1 MNHCVRKIAGV
12 SALGALMIAAGCT
25 TKVSRVGT
33 DSTIDL
39 SGRWND
45 ADSRLVAEEMIK
57 DCLSQRWLYTW
68 EQRNKRPT
76 VIVGKITNQ
85 SHEHI
90 NTATFTKDIERALLN
105 SGKVEFV
112 ASKNEREQLREEKLD
127 QGGNASAQ
135 TGKSAHEETG
145 ADLMLIGS
153 INTIVDQEGNRAV
166 LYYQTNMELVDI
178 ESNQKVWIGEKK
190 IKKYVE
196 RATTSF

>member
-1 MNHCVRKIAGV
+1 MNPMTTFF
-12 SALGALMIAAGCT
+12 ALNRCNN
-25 TKVSRVGT
+25 
-33 DSTIDL
+33 
-39 SGRWND
+39 WN
-45 ADSRLVAEEMIK
+45 L
-57 DCLSQRWLYTW
+57 
-68 EQRNKRPT
+68 
-76 VIVGKITNQ
+76 
-85 SHEHI
+85 

-112 ASKNEREQLREEKLD
+112 ANKNEREQLREEKLD

-153 INTIVDQEGNRAV
+153 FNTIVDQEGNRAV

-178 ESNQKVWIGEKK
+178 ESNKKVWIGEKK